1 MLITYHPIGIIHSPF
16 DDLEQM
22 PIQPTGYASGAGVL
36 ELFPEYADGLMDVE
50 GFSHLYI
57 LYHFHKILKSSMVV
71 TPYMV
76 DEPHGIFAT
85 RAPSRPNPI
94 GLSVVRLVRVDEN
107 RIYVEDLDVL
117 DKTPLLDIKPYVP
130 EFENAQEVRTGWLE
144 EVRGKV
150 RKHKSDNRFQ

>member
-1 MLITYHPIGIIHSPF
+1 MVITYKPIGIIHSPF
-16 DDLEQM
+16 DKLEQM

-36 ELFPEYADGLMDVE
+36 ELFPEFAEGLMDVE

-57 LYHFHKILKSSMVV
+57 LYHFHKVYKSSMVV

-85 RAPSRPNPI
+85 RAPNRPNPI
-94 GLSVVRLVRVDEN
+94 GLFVVKLIRVDGN

-130 EFENAQEVRTGWLE
+130 EFENTQEVHTGWLE
-144 EVRGKV
+144 KVRGKV